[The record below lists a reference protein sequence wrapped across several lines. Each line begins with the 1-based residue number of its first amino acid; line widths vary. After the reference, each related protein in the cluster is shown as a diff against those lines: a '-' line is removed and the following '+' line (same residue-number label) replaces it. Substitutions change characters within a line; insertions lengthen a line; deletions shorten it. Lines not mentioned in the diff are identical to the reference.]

1 MYFPGYYS
9 IQNLSSAVSHGSW
22 SLLHEN
28 RNLKNGQQYE
38 VFLTRPVTD
47 GFHGCDKE
55 QLRQTI
61 LKHESIFK
69 HQLNELHH
77 LYERQEDL
85 MNEMR
90 SKELLKHKKATGV
103 SQSTFSSSG
112 FPTGG
117 YTKSWHLSN
126 LPMVDSSYGRRS
138 TLSTC
143 ISQSPCDSIGKTLQ
157 NSGVLSQSRVGMK
170 DHESLDSRG
179 KKPRRKLFNL
189 ELPAEEC
196 LSDEDEPDGGLGLGT
211 DKSGC
216 NNNASS
222 SDLHLVR
229 SNGLTDLNE
238 PIQMDKV
245 SASTSVVMSGN
256 HLSSKEEIERQVLS
270 ANAYKG
276 VWPFAKKFPEN
287 PQAGKDGKV
296 HDLHS
301 KNEFQKEWST
311 NALKAEQTTISY
323 GASFSLQDF
332 NKPCESSEPEARIA
346 CEPAKLFTSDQDKM
360 EKRIKRTLFGIKI
373 SESDVSSSVMAL
385 QSDAAISQSSSNWTK
400 PPCSLSQNLTPIQ
413 VSTSVN
419 TSTLSNRALIVM
431 PGSSEV
437 IRDRLLLDCNS
448 IPSTPGLKD
457 EVSHQSG
464 FFFRA
469 KLEVNEVQA
478 CHPSMSLVHQGNH
491 SSLGHRVDVSAIDVN
506 NVPPNE
512 YLHGGTC
519 GYFSLGAKVPESRQ
533 GRLHWLEAVSLCN
546 GESSKESEDSSSL
559 MHGHDAEN
567 GYSARIAFDKSDM
580 VQDPVS
586 CTCREQ
592 LIAHGLVLD
601 KGLSN

>member
-1 MYFPGYYS
+1 MHFPGYYS
-9 IQNLSSAVSHGSW
+9 IPNISSAVSHGSW
-22 SLLHEN
+22 SLLHDN

-47 GFHGCDKE
+47 GFHGWHKE
-55 QLRQTI
+55 KLRQTI

-126 LPMVDSSYGRRS
+126 LPLVDSSYGRRS

-143 ISQSPCDSIGKTLQ
+143 ISQSPCDAIGKTLQ
-157 NSGVLSQSRVGMK
+157 NSGVPSQSRVGMK
-170 DHESLDSRG
+170 DHESLDSRE

-216 NNNASS
+216 NNNVSS

-229 SNGLTDLNE
+229 SNGLTNLNE

-270 ANAYKG
+270 ANANKG

-287 PQAGKDGKV
+287 PQARKDGRV

-301 KNEFQKEWST
+301 KNEFQKVWST
-311 NALKAEQTTISY
+311 DALKAE
-323 GASFSLQDF
+323 
-332 NKPCESSEPEARIA
+332 
-346 CEPAKLFTSDQDKM
+346 
-360 EKRIKRTLFGIKI
+360 
-373 SESDVSSSVMAL
+373 
-385 QSDAAISQSSSNWTK
+385 
-400 PPCSLSQNLTPIQ
+400 PI
-413 VSTSVN
+413 
-419 TSTLSNRALIVM
+419 R
-431 PGSSEV
+431 
-437 IRDRLLLDCNS
+437 
-448 IPSTPGLKD
+448 
-457 EVSHQSG
+457 H
-464 FFFRA
+464 F
-469 KLEVNEVQA
+469 
-478 CHPSMSLVHQGNH
+478 
-491 SSLGHRVDVSAIDVN
+491 
-506 NVPPNE
+506 
-512 YLHGGTC
+512 
-519 GYFSLGAKVPESRQ
+519 
-533 GRLHWLEAVSLCN
+533 
-546 GESSKESEDSSSL
+546 
-559 MHGHDAEN
+559 
-567 GYSARIAFDKSDM
+567 
-580 VQDPVS
+580 
-586 CTCREQ
+586 
-592 LIAHGLVLD
+592 
-601 KGLSN
+601 